1 MCRRKRRRAIPI
13 CLQENKR
20 SMATSGPMSDEAAA
34 PVLLPQSKR
43 HKIFAYLGVL
53 IVLLA
58 FGSPAGGLID
68 IPISFFLKNKLHLQ
82 ASELANFRLVA
93 ALPLY
98 LSFIFGFVRDTWNP
112 IGMGDRGFLLLFGA
126 ISAVLYTVF
135 AFTPVTY
142 VTLLIAVVLLTTTFL
157 FASSAQNGMTAAI
170 GQQHLMTGQVS
181 AMWNIFLSIPMVAAL
196 LAGGWLSGTLEERE
210 PDDAIRILFL
220 AGAAVMA
227 SVSVYATWK
236 PKIVFDGFLAERS
249 GRPLN
254 DLQRLLRHGPIY
266 PALAIWLLWS
276 FAPGSATPLQYY
288 LQNTLKAADAQW
300 GQWNAIFALSFIP
313 TFLVFSF
320 LCQRLPLKLLLIWG
334 TVFAIPQMI
343 PLLLIDTVTG
353 ALIAAV
359 PIGLMGGLA
368 TAAYMD
374 LIIRSS
380 PTGLQGTVL
389 MMASGLYYIAVRFG
403 DVLGTTLYSFHGGF
417 PTCVIAITAVYAL
430 ILPTLWLIPK
440 NLVATPD
447 GQKSQAGRA

>member
-1 MCRRKRRRAIPI
+1 
-13 CLQENKR
+13 
-20 SMATSGPMSDEAAA
+20 MATSGPMSDEAAA

-98 LSFIFGFVRDTWNP
+98 LSCIFGFVRDTWNP

-142 VTLLIAVVLLTTTFL
+142 VTLLVAVVLLTTTFL

-181 AMWNIFLSIPMVAAL
+181 AMWNIFLSIPVVAAL
-196 LAGGWLSGTLEERE
+196 LAGGWLSGTLEERD
-210 PDDAIRILFL
+210 PDEAIRILFL

-227 SVSVYATWK
+227 AVSVYAIWK

-249 GRPLN
+249 GHPLN

-447 GQKSQAGRA
+447 GQKSQAGRG

>member
-98 LSFIFGFVRDTWNP
+98 LSCIFGFVRDTWNP

-142 VTLLIAVVLLTTTFL
+142 VTLLVAVVLLTTTFL

-181 AMWNIFLSIPMVAAL
+181 AMWNIFLSIPVVAAL
-196 LAGGWLSGTLEERE
+196 LAGGWLSGTLEERD
-210 PDDAIRILFL
+210 PDEAIRILFL

-227 SVSVYATWK
+227 AVSVYAIWK

-249 GRPLN
+249 GHPLN

-447 GQKSQAGRA
+447 GQKSQAGRG

>member
-98 LSFIFGFVRDTWNP
+98 LSCIFGFVRDTWNP

-142 VTLLIAVVLLTTTFL
+142 VTLLVAVVLLTTTFL

-181 AMWNIFLSIPMVAAL
+181 AMWNIFLSIPVVAAL
-196 LAGGWLSGTLEERE
+196 LAGGWLSGTLEERD
-210 PDDAIRILFL
+210 PDEAIRILFL

-227 SVSVYATWK
+227 AVSVYAIWK

-249 GRPLN
+249 GHPLN

-447 GQKSQAGRA
+447 GQKSQAGSA

>member
-1 MCRRKRRRAIPI
+1 
-13 CLQENKR
+13 
-20 SMATSGPMSDEAAA
+20 MATSGPMSDEAAA

-142 VTLLIAVVLLTTTFL
+142 VTLLVAVVLLTTTFL

-181 AMWNIFLSIPMVAAL
+181 AMWNIFLSIPVVAAL
-196 LAGGWLSGTLEERE
+196 LVGGWLSGTLEERD
-210 PDDAIRILFL
+210 PDEAIRILFL

-227 SVSVYATWK
+227 SVSVYAIWK

-249 GRPLN
+249 GHPLN

-447 GQKSQAGRA
+447 GQKSRAGRA

>member
-1 MCRRKRRRAIPI
+1 MPVR
-13 CLQENKR
+13 LEENKR
-20 SMATSGPMSDEAAA
+20 SMATIDPMRDEAAA
-34 PVLLPQSKR
+34 PLILPQSKR
-43 HKIFAYLGVL
+43 HRIFAYLGIL

-58 FGSPAGGLID
+58 FGAPSGGLID

-98 LSFIFGFVRDTWNP
+98 LSCIFGFVRDTWNP
-112 IGMGDRGFLLLFGA
+112 FGMGDRGFLLLFGA
-126 ISAVLYTVF
+126 TSAILYTVF

-142 VTLLIAVVLLTTTFL
+142 ATLLVAVVLLTTTFL

-196 LAGGWLSGTLEERE
+196 LAGGWLSGALEERD
-210 PDDAIRILFL
+210 PDEAIRILFL

-227 SVSVYATWK
+227 SVSVYAIWK

-254 DLQRLLRHGPIY
+254 DLRRLLRHGPIY

-320 LCQRLPLKLLLIWG
+320 LCQKLPLKLLLTWG
-334 TVFAIPQMI
+334 TLFAIPQMI
-343 PLLLIDTVTG
+343 PLLLIHTVTG

-380 PTGLQGTVL
+380 PAGLQGTVL

-440 NLVATPD
+440 ALIATPD
-447 GQKSQAGRA
+447 GQMSGARRAEPL

>member
-1 MCRRKRRRAIPI
+1 
-13 CLQENKR
+13 
-20 SMATSGPMSDEAAA
+20 MATSGPMSDEAAA

-98 LSFIFGFVRDTWNP
+98 LSCIFGFVRDTWNP

-181 AMWNIFLSIPMVAAL
+181 AMWNIFLSIPVVAAL
-196 LAGGWLSGTLEERE
+196 LAGGWLSGTLEERD
-210 PDDAIRILFL
+210 PDEAIRILFL

-227 SVSVYATWK
+227 AVSVYAIWK

-249 GRPLN
+249 GHPLN

>member
-1 MCRRKRRRAIPI
+1 M
-13 CLQENKR
+13 L
-20 SMATSGPMSDEAAA
+20 TGPLSDESVASV
-34 PVLLPQSKR
+34 VLPRSTR

-58 FGSPAGGLID
+58 FGAPSGGLID

-82 ASELANFRLVA
+82 APELANFRLVA

-98 LSFIFGFVRDTWNP
+98 LSCFFGFVRDTWNP
-112 IGMGDRGFLLLFGA
+112 IGMGDRGYLLLFGA
-126 ISAVLYTVF
+126 ISAALYTVF
-135 AFTPVTY
+135 AFISVTY
-142 VTLLIAVVLLTTTFL
+142 VTLLVAVLLLTTAFL

-181 AMWNIFLSIPMVAAL
+181 AMWNIFTSVPMVAAL
-196 LAGGWLSGTLEERE
+196 LVGGWLSGTLEERDPE
-210 PDDAIRILFL
+210 EAIRILFL

-227 SVSVYATWK
+227 SVSVYAIWK
-236 PKIVFDGFLAERS
+236 PKLVFEGFSVGRS
-249 GRPLN
+249 GRPFS
-254 DLQRLLRHGPIY
+254 DFRRLLGHGPIY

-313 TFLVFSF
+313 TFLVFGF
-320 LCQRLPLKLLLIWG
+320 LCQSVPLNRLLLLG
-334 TVFAIPQMI
+334 TILAIPQMV
-343 PLLLIDTVTG
+343 PLLLIQTVSG
-353 ALIAAV
+353 ALLAAV

-368 TAAYMD
+368 TAAYVD

-380 PTGLQGTVL
+380 PSGLHGTVL
-389 MMASGLYYIAVRFG
+389 MMSSGLYYISVRFG
-403 DVLGTTLYSFHGGF
+403 DVLGTFLFSFHGGF
-417 PTCVIAITAVYAL
+417 PICVMAITLVYAL

-447 GQKSQAGRA
+447 GQVSKRRSEA

>member
-1 MCRRKRRRAIPI
+1 VETTG
-13 CLQENKR
+13 L
-20 SMATSGPMSDEAAA
+20 MSDEAADSII
-34 PVLLPQSKR
+34 LSQSKR
-43 HKIFAYLGVL
+43 HKIFAYLGIL

-58 FGSPAGGLID
+58 FGAPSGGLID

-82 ASELANFRLVA
+82 ASELAFFRLAA

-98 LSFIFGFVRDTWNP
+98 LSCVFGFVRDTWNP
-112 IGMGDRGFLLLFGA
+112 VGMGDRGFLLLLGA

-142 VTLLIAVVLLTTTFL
+142 EILLVAMVLLTTAFL

-181 AMWNIFLSIPMVAAL
+181 AMWNIFLSIPMVGAL
-196 LAGGWLSGTLEERE
+196 LAGGWLSGTLEERDPE
-210 PDDAIRILFL
+210 EAIRILFL

-227 SVSVYATWK
+227 CVSVYAIWK
-236 PKIVFDGFLAERS
+236 PKIVFDGFPAERS
-249 GRPLN
+249 GHPLN
-254 DLQRLLRHGPIY
+254 DFQRLLRHGPIY

-288 LQNTLKAADAQW
+288 LQNTLKAVDAQW
-300 GQWNAIFALSFIP
+300 GEWNAIFALSFIP
-313 TFLVFSF
+313 TFLLFSF
-320 LCQRLPLKLLLIWG
+320 LCQRLPLKLLLRWG

-343 PLLLIDTVTG
+343 PLLLVHTVTG
-353 ALIAAV
+353 ALVAAV

-389 MMASGLYYIAVRFG
+389 MMSSGLYYIAVRFG
-403 DVLGTTLYSFHGGF
+403 DVLGTALYSFGGF
-417 PTCVIAITAVYAL
+417 PTCVIAITSVYAL
-430 ILPTLWLIPK
+430 ILPVLWLVPK
-440 NLVATPD
+440 DLIATPD
-447 GQKSQAGRA
+447 GQSSKADKA

>member
-98 LSFIFGFVRDTWNP
+98 LSCIFGFVRDTWNP

-181 AMWNIFLSIPMVAAL
+181 AMWNIFLSIPVVAAL
-196 LAGGWLSGTLEERE
+196 LAGGWLSGTLEERD
-210 PDDAIRILFL
+210 PDEAIRILFL

-227 SVSVYATWK
+227 AVSVYAIWK

-249 GRPLN
+249 GHPLN

>member
-1 MCRRKRRRAIPI
+1 
-13 CLQENKR
+13 
-20 SMATSGPMSDEAAA
+20 MATSGPMSDEAAA

-112 IGMGDRGFLLLFGA
+112 IGMGDRGLLLLFGA

-142 VTLLIAVVLLTTTFL
+142 VTLLVAVVLLTTTFL

-181 AMWNIFLSIPMVAAL
+181 AMWNIFLSIPVVAAL
-196 LAGGWLSGTLEERE
+196 LVGGWLSGTLEERD
-210 PDDAIRILFL
+210 PDEATRILFL

-227 SVSVYATWK
+227 SVSVYAIWK

-249 GRPLN
+249 GHPLN

-266 PALAIWLLWS
+266 PALGIWLLWS

-447 GQKSQAGRA
+447 GQKSQAGGA

>member
-98 LSFIFGFVRDTWNP
+98 LSCIFGFVRDTWNP

-142 VTLLIAVVLLTTTFL
+142 VTLLVAVVLLTTTFL

-181 AMWNIFLSIPMVAAL
+181 AMWNIFLSIPVVAAL
-196 LAGGWLSGTLEERE
+196 LAGGWLSGTLEERD
-210 PDDAIRILFL
+210 PDEAIRILFL

-227 SVSVYATWK
+227 AVSVYAIWK

-249 GRPLN
+249 GHPLN

>member
-1 MCRRKRRRAIPI
+1 
-13 CLQENKR
+13 
-20 SMATSGPMSDEAAA
+20 MATSGPMSDEAAA

-112 IGMGDRGFLLLFGA
+112 IGMGDRGLLLLFGA

-142 VTLLIAVVLLTTTFL
+142 VTLLVAVVLLTTTFL

-181 AMWNIFLSIPMVAAL
+181 AMWNIFLSIPVVAAL
-196 LAGGWLSGTLEERE
+196 LVGGWLSGTLEERD
-210 PDDAIRILFL
+210 PDEATRILFL

-227 SVSVYATWK
+227 SVSVYAIWK

-249 GRPLN
+249 GHPLN

-266 PALAIWLLWS
+266 PALGIWLLWS

-447 GQKSQAGRA
+447 GQKSRAGGA

>member
-1 MCRRKRRRAIPI
+1 
-13 CLQENKR
+13 
-20 SMATSGPMSDEAAA
+20 MATSGPMSDEAAA

-112 IGMGDRGFLLLFGA
+112 IGMGDRGLLLLFGA

-142 VTLLIAVVLLTTTFL
+142 VTLLVAVVLLTTTFL

-181 AMWNIFLSIPMVAAL
+181 AMWNIFLSIPVVAAL
-196 LAGGWLSGTLEERE
+196 LVGGWLSGTLEERD
-210 PDDAIRILFL
+210 PDEAIRILFL

-227 SVSVYATWK
+227 SVSVYAIWK

-249 GRPLN
+249 GHPLN

-266 PALAIWLLWS
+266 PALGIWLLWS

-353 ALIAAV
+353 ALIAAL

-447 GQKSQAGRA
+447 GQKSRAGGA

>member
-1 MCRRKRRRAIPI
+1 
-13 CLQENKR
+13 
-20 SMATSGPMSDEAAA
+20 MATSGPMSDEAAA

-98 LSFIFGFVRDTWNP
+98 LSCIFGFVRDTWNP

-181 AMWNIFLSIPMVAAL
+181 AMWNIFLSIPVVAAL
-196 LAGGWLSGTLEERE
+196 LVGGWLSGTLEERE

-227 SVSVYATWK
+227 AVSVYAIWK

-249 GRPLN
+249 GHPLN

-343 PLLLIDTVTG
+343 PLLLIETVTG